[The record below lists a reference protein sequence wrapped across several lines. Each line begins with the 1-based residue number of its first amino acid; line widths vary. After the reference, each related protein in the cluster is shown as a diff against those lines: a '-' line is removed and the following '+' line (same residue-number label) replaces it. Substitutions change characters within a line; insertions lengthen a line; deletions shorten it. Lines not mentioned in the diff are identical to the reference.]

1 MSFSR
6 VFSAQTL
13 GLKGFP
19 VSVETDITKN
29 TLHAFSLVGLPD
41 KAVEESKDRVSSAI
55 KNSAL
60 TAPKSQNQKIVI
72 SLAPAEIKKE
82 GSHFDLAIAIGYLIS
97 DGQLVGSTDGT
108 IFLGELGLDGELRS
122 MRGTLAMVLAAKAAG
137 FKSVIV
143 PEANKNEALLV
154 QDICILPAK
163 DLRSV
168 IDHVAANKE
177 FQIEPATPDELPP
190 RVRPEGIDLADI
202 RGQEHAK
209 RGLIIAAAGGHNILL
224 FGPPGTG
231 KTMLARAAQSLLPPL
246 GGEEQIEVTSIHSIA
261 GTLREPIITEA
272 PFRAPHHTSSYVAVI
287 GGGTNPRPGEVT
299 LAHRGI
305 LFLDEFPELDKRV
318 IESLRE
324 PIEEGTITIAR
335 AKGTEQFPAQVI
347 LIAAMNPC
355 PCGHQGSTTKRCTC
369 SPNDINRYQKKISG
383 PILDRIDIAL
393 QVREI
398 PYEKLE
404 HKDPSGMS
412 STVGREIVRRSRA
425 RIIARAQEAGIGARS
440 NSELRA
446 KDLELIAPLT
456 DACKKL
462 LRDSAERLGLS
473 ARSYHRV
480 IKLARTIADLEEK
493 DTIEEG
499 HILEA
504 LQYRPKL
511 KEG

>member
-19 VSVETDITKN
+19 ISVETDITKN

-55 KNSAL
+55 KNSAFV
-60 TAPKSQNQKIVI
+60 APKSQNQKIVI

-97 DGQLVGSTDGT
+97 DGQLVGHTDDT
-108 IFLGELGLDGELRS
+108 MFLGELGLDGELRP
-122 MRGTLAMVLAAKAAG
+122 MRGTLAMVLAAKDAG
-137 FKSVIV
+137 FKKIIV
-143 PEANKNEALLV
+143 PTHNKNEALLV
-154 QDICILPAK
+154 RNIEILPAK
-163 DLRSV
+163 DLRMV
-168 IDHVAANKE
+168 IDHVSANKE
-177 FQIEPATPDELPP
+177 FRIEPGALDPKVE
-190 RVRPEGIDLADI
+190 RPLRDGIDLADI
-202 RGQEHAK
+202 RGQDHAK
-209 RGLIIAAAGGHNILL
+209 RGLIIAAAGGHNMLL

-246 GGEEQIEVTSIHSIA
+246 EETEQIEVTSIHSIA

-272 PFRAPHHTSSYVAVI
+272 PFRAPHHTSSYVAII
-287 GGGTNPRPGEVT
+287 GGGTSPRPGEVT

-335 AKGTEQFPAQVI
+335 AKGSEQFPAQVI

-369 SPNDINRYQKKISG
+369 SPNDIHRYQKKISG
-383 PILDRIDIAL
+383 PILDRIDISL
-393 QVREI
+393 QVREV

-404 HKDPSGMS
+404 AKEKEGMTS
-412 STVGREIVRRSRA
+412 EEARETVSRA
-425 RIIARAQEAGIGARS
+425 RSRIRMRAEKAGINARS

-446 KDLELIAPLT
+446 KDLETIAPLS

-462 LRDSAERLGLS
+462 LRMSAERLGLS
-473 ARSYHRV
+473 ARSYHRI
-480 IKLARTIADLEEK
+480 IKLARTIAD
-493 DTIEEG
+493 IEGVENITET